1 MPDLATTLKQEISR
15 LARKEL
21 RREVDG
27 LKKAA
32 SAYRADI
39 AALKRTVA
47 ELHKAIK
54 VLSRQ
59 KAGVA
64 SGAAGVKRG
73 AADDASAG
81 KLRFRPG
88 GMATNRKRLG
98 LSAADFGLLVG
109 ASSQSVY
116 LWEQGKARPSGKS
129 LIAISSLRG
138 IGKREATARLAAL
151 KGPAGGKKKAG

>member
-21 RREVDG
+21 RREVDA